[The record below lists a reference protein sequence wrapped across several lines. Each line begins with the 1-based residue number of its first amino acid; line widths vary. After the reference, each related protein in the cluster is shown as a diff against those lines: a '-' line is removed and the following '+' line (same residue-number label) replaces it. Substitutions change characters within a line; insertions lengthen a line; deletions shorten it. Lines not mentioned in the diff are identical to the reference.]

1 MDGDSVFR
9 DDWLAGLWRPRG
21 DVNPED
27 HDARPA
33 ASAQIPLG
41 IREIGPRG
49 IVRSDGALIA
59 IVEVRPL
66 NLEVMVEDQ
75 ITAAVVGLAQ
85 FLASLPCPVQIV
97 LRNRAFDPSDYLA
110 DIRGRWSAAWDH
122 KLGRRQRL
130 LGAPGEGADGEAGR
144 PSTYAQAVEAAHGKW
159 HLRQVRCFVL
169 VAHDAPAPHGSWWAR
184 RSTRDGQPEDPG
196 VGDRRLQVIREGLA
210 RAGLASR
217 RLDGFDLVDLVEG
230 LFRPAPAAAPRLRH
244 ALAAAPSS
252 GEARFRTEAPPVTR
266 VGFDLADPFPEWMA
280 VKPDQMV
287 IQGPGADT
295 RRLRALALRRYPR
308 EVTAGWLRWFT
319 TLKHDLD
326 LSLFISPVDDREVRR
341 RLSSTER
348 ELLGEVARGEDVNP
362 EAVRASRQRLEDL
375 DDVHE
380 AFRARER
387 YVRTSVVIG
396 VAADSAA
403 TLEQT
408 TLDVEAELA
417 AHGMGASRVVGYQQ
431 DGLRSLLPLGD
442 NRLGRWRG
450 LTTRPLAAAVPF
462 HAPGLTERGGI
473 FLGTTVGPGRG
484 HAPVIIDPFGPRH
497 ENPHMA
503 VLGQSGGGK
512 SHCAKQIALGLW
524 LSGAS
529 LTVLDPKD
537 EYGALAR
544 VCGGRVLRP
553 AMASAHAINVWD
565 LAGVR
570 DARGFARVASGLR
583 GFWRLALS
591 GLSEQQGTII
601 DNSIEPTYRRRGIDA
616 SDPATY
622 GRPPPT
628 TSDFARSIAD
638 RYADDA
644 MYRQAARDLRERL
657 HRFTSGQLATFFDRP
672 TNVDLDN
679 DCTVFALRD
688 PRADQADILPL
699 VYYVILLHLRNWM
712 GRESRR
718 RVIVV
723 DEAWTLLR
731 SDQGAD
737 FLLELAK
744 TARALQTM
752 LLLVSQDV
760 SELVE
765 NSKTRAILANCAATL
780 LFRQHPAH
788 ERALRD
794 AFALTHQDLT
804 TLEQARRGQGL
815 AIIGAGER
823 VALET
828 PAVRLDARR
837 TRRRAAASAPTPS

>member
-9 DDWLAGLWRPRG
+9 DDSSVGASGTRG
-21 DVNPED
+21 DED
-27 HDARPA
+27 ALGHDAGPEA
-33 ASAQIPLG
+33 PAQIPLG
-41 IREIGPRG
+41 IREIGPHG
-49 IVRSDGALIA
+49 IVRSDGAQIA
-59 IVEVRPL
+59 ALAVRPL
-66 NLEVMVEDQ
+66 NLEVMVADQ
-75 ITAAVVGLAQ
+75 IATAVAGLTQ
-85 FLASLPCPVQIV
+85 FLASLPCPIQIV
-97 LRNRAFDPSDYLA
+97 LRNRAFDPSDYLG
-110 DIRGRWSAAWDH
+110 DVTRRWSTAWDQ
-122 KLGRRQRL
+122 KLNLRHRL
-130 LGAPGEGADGEAGR
+130 LGAPGSGADGEGAR
-144 PSTYAQAVEAAHGKW
+144 PSTYAQAVEATHGKW
-159 HLRQVRCFVL
+159 QLRQVRCFVL
-169 VAHDAPAPHGSWWAR
+169 VAHDAPAPRGSWWFR
-184 RSTRDGQPEDPG
+184 RSVRDGRPVEPG
-196 VGDRRLQVIREGLA
+196 MGDSRLQMIRDGLA

-230 LFRPAPAAAPRLRH
+230 LFRPTPGSGQRLRH
-244 ALAAAPSS
+244 ALATAPSTS
-252 GEARFRTEAPPVTR
+252 AARFQIDAPPVTR
-266 VGFDLADPFPEWMA
+266 VGFDLADPLPEWVV
-280 VKPDQMV
+280 VKPDQLV
-287 IQGPGADT
+287 IQGPGPET
-295 RRLRALALRRYPR
+295 RRLRTLALRRYPR
-308 EVTAGWLRWFT
+308 EVAAGWLRWFT

-326 LSLFISPVDDREVRR
+326 LSLFIRPVDDREVHR
-341 RLSSTER
+341 RLSTTER
-348 ELLGEVARGEDVNP
+348 ELLGEVARGGDANP
-362 EAVRASRQRLEDL
+362 EAVRTSRQRLEDL

-387 YVRTSVVIG
+387 YVRTSMAIG
-396 VAADSAA
+396 VAAGSAA
-403 TLEQT
+403 TLEQAT
-408 TLDVEAELA
+408 SDVEAELA
-417 AHGMGASRVVGYQQ
+417 AHGMGASRVIGYQQ

-442 NRLGRWRG
+442 DRLGRWRG
-450 LTTRPLAAAVPF
+450 LTTGPLAAAVPF

-473 FLGTTVGPGRG
+473 FLGSTVGSGRG
-484 HAPVIIDPFGPRH
+484 HAPVIIDPFGRRH
-497 ENPHMA
+497 ENPHLA

-512 SHCAKQIALGLW
+512 SHCAKQIAVGLW

-529 LTVLDPKD
+529 LTILDPKD

-544 VCGGRVLRP
+544 VCDGRVLRP
-553 AMASAHAINVWD
+553 AMGSAHAINVWD
-565 LAGVR
+565 LAGVS
-570 DARGFARVASGLR
+570 DARGFARVASGIR

-601 DNSIEPTYRRRGIDA
+601 DNSIEPTYRRRRIDA

-622 GRPPPT
+622 RRPSPT

-638 RYADDA
+638 RYGDDA
-644 MYRQAARDLRERL
+644 MYRQAARDLGERL
-657 HRFTSGQLATFFDRP
+657 RRFTRGQLATFFDRP

-712 GRESRR
+712 SRESRR

-731 SDQGAD
+731 SEQGAD

-794 AFALTHQDLT
+794 AFALTHHDLA

-815 AIIGAGER
+815 AIMGAGER

-828 PAVRLDARR
+828 PAVRLDAKR
-837 TRRRAAASAPTPS
+837 TRRRAGPPTPTPG

>member
-1 MDGDSVFR
+1 MDGGSVFR
-9 DDWLAGLWRPRG
+9 PDRLAAVSEPRG
-21 DVNPED
+21 DVDVVGHVAGP
-27 HDARPA
+27 DAP
-33 ASAQIPLG
+33 AQIPLG
-41 IREIGPRG
+41 IREIGPHG
-49 IVRSDGALIA
+49 IVRSDGAVIA
-59 IVEVRPL
+59 VLAVRPL
-66 NLEVMVEDQ
+66 NLEVMVTDQ
-75 ITAAVVGLAQ
+75 IAAAVAGLAQ
-85 FLASLPCPVQIV
+85 FLASLPCPIQIV
-97 LRNRAFDPSDYLA
+97 LRNRAFDPSDYLG
-110 DIRGRWSAAWDH
+110 DVTRRWSAAWDQ
-122 KLGRRQRL
+122 KLDRRRRM
-130 LGAPGEGADGEAGR
+130 LGVPGDGADGEARR

-159 HLRQVRCFVL
+159 QLRQVRCFVL
-169 VAHDAPAPHGSWWAR
+169 VAHEAPASRRPWWSR
-184 RSTRDGQPEDPG
+184 RTVRDDQPVEPG
-196 VGDRRLQVIREGLA
+196 MGDGRLQMIRDGLA

-217 RLDGFDLVDLVEG
+217 RLDSFDLVDLVEG
-230 LFRPAPAAAPRLRH
+230 LFRPAPGSAQRLRH
-244 ALAAAPSS
+244 LLTTAPSS
-252 GEARFRTEAPPVTR
+252 AEARFRTDTPPVTR

-280 VKPDQMV
+280 VKPDQLV
-287 IQGPGADT
+287 IQGPGPDT
-295 RRLRALALRRYPR
+295 RRLRALALRRFPR
-308 EVTAGWLRWFT
+308 EVAAGWLRWFT

-326 LSLFISPVDDREVRR
+326 LSLFISPVDDREVHR
-341 RLSSTER
+341 RLSTTER
-348 ELLGEVARGEDVNP
+348 ELLGEVARDEDVNP

-387 YVRTSVVIG
+387 YVRTSVVVG

-403 TLEQT
+403 ILEQA

-417 AHGMGASRVVGYQQ
+417 AHGMGASRVVGYQH

-442 NRLGRWRG
+442 DRLGRWRG
-450 LTTRPLAAAVPF
+450 LTTGPLAAAVPF

-473 FLGTTVGPGRG
+473 FLGSTVGPGRG

-497 ENPHMA
+497 ENPHLA

-529 LTVLDPKD
+529 LTILDPKD

-553 AMASAHAINVWD
+553 AMGSAHAINVWD
-565 LAGVR
+565 LAGVS

-601 DNSIEPTYRRRGIDA
+601 DNSIEPTYRRRRIDA
-616 SDPATY
+616 SDPTTY
-622 GRPPPT
+622 RRPSPT

-644 MYRQAARDLRERL
+644 MYRQAARDLGERL

-672 TNVDLDN
+672 TNVELDN

-688 PRADQADILPL
+688 PRADQTDMLPL

-712 GRESRR
+712 GREPRR

-788 ERALRD
+788 ERGLRD
-794 AFALTHQDLT
+794 AFALTHHDLAL
-804 TLEQARRGQGL
+804 LEQARRGQGL
-815 AIIGAGER
+815 AILGAGER

-828 PAVRLDARR
+828 PAVRLDAGRS
-837 TRRRAAASAPTPS
+837 RRRVNPSAPTRG

>member
-1 MDGDSVFR
+1 MDGGFVFR
-9 DDWLAGLWRPRG
+9 DDGPAGVSEPRG
-21 DVNPED
+21 DVD
-27 HDARPA
+27 TVGHHAGRDAP
-33 ASAQIPLG
+33 AQIPLG
-41 IREIGPRG
+41 IREIGPHG

-59 IVEVRPL
+59 VLAVRPL
-66 NLEVMVEDQ
+66 NLEVMVTDQ
-75 ITAAVVGLAQ
+75 IEAAVAGLAQ
-85 FLASLPCPVQIV
+85 FLASLPCPIQIV
-97 LRNRAFDPSDYLA
+97 LRNRAFDPSDYLGDVNA
-110 DIRGRWSAAWDH
+110 RWSAAWDQ
-122 KLGRRQRL
+122 KLERRRRL
-130 LGAPGEGADGEAGR
+130 LGGPVGDADGEAGR

-169 VAHDAPAPHGSWWAR
+169 VAHEAPAPRGSWWFR
-184 RSTRDGQPEDPG
+184 RSARDGQRVDPG
-196 VGDRRLQVIREGLA
+196 TGDGRLQMIRDGLS
-210 RAGLASR
+210 RAGLSSR
-217 RLDGFDLVDLVEG
+217 RLGGLDLVDLVEG
-230 LFRPAPAAAPRLRH
+230 LFRHAPGAAQRLRH
-244 ALAAAPSS
+244 VLGAAPT
-252 GEARFRTEAPPVTR
+252 GAEARIRTYAPPVTR
-266 VGFDLADPFPEWMA
+266 VGFDLADPFPEWIA
-280 VKPDQMV
+280 VKPDQLV
-287 IQGPGADT
+287 IQGPGPDT
-295 RRLRALALRRYPR
+295 RRLRTLTLRRFPR
-308 EVTAGWLRWFT
+308 EVAAGWLRWFT

-326 LSLFISPVDDREVRR
+326 LSLFIRPVDDREVHR
-341 RLSSTER
+341 RLSTTER

-387 YVRTSVVIG
+387 YVRASVVIG
-396 VAADSAA
+396 VAADEAA
-403 TLEQT
+403 TLEQA

-442 NRLGRWRG
+442 DRLGRWRG
-450 LTTRPLAAAVPF
+450 LTTGPLAAAVPF

-473 FLGTTVGPGRG
+473 FLGTTVGSGRG

-497 ENPHMA
+497 ENPHLA

-565 LAGVR
+565 LAGVS

-601 DNSIEPTYRRRGIDA
+601 DNSIEPTYRRRRIDA

-622 GRPPPT
+622 RRPSPT

-644 MYRQAARDLRERL
+644 MYRQAARDLGERL
-657 HRFTSGQLATFFDRP
+657 RRFTSGQLATFFDRP

-731 SDQGAD
+731 SEQGAD

-794 AFALTHQDLT
+794 AFALTHQDLA

-828 PAVRLDARR
+828 PAVRLDAGP
-837 TRRRAAASAPTPS
+837 TRRRVKP

>member
-9 DDWLAGLWRPRG
+9 VDRPAGVPEPRG
-21 DVNPED
+21 DT
-27 HDARPA
+27 HAATYDADPDA
-33 ASAQIPLG
+33 PAQIRLG
-41 IREIGPRG
+41 IREIGPHG
-49 IVRSDGALIA
+49 IVRADGALIA
-59 IVEVRPL
+59 VLAVRPL
-66 NLEVMVEDQ
+66 NLEVMVADQ
-75 ITAAVVGLAQ
+75 ITAAVAGLAQ
-85 FLASLPCPVQIV
+85 FLASLPCPIQIV
-97 LRNRAFDPSDYLA
+97 LRNRAFDPAAYLG
-110 DIRGRWSAAWDH
+110 DVTDRWSAAWDQ
-122 KLGRRQRL
+122 KLDRRRRL
-130 LGAPGEGADGEAGR
+130 LGAPGGGADGEAGR

-169 VAHDAPAPHGSWWAR
+169 VAHDAPAPRGSWWSR
-184 RSTRDGQPEDPG
+184 RSARDGQPMDSG
-196 VGDRRLQVIREGLA
+196 MGDSRLQLIRDGLS

-230 LFRPAPAAAPRLRH
+230 LFRPAPGAVRQLRQVLDAAT
-244 ALAAAPSS
+244 SS
-252 GEARFRTEAPPVTR
+252 AEARFRTDGPSVTR

-280 VKPDQMV
+280 VKPDQLV
-287 IQGPGADT
+287 IQGPGPDT
-295 RRLRALALRRYPR
+295 RRLRALTLRRYPR
-308 EVTAGWLRWFT
+308 EVGAGWLRWFT

-326 LSLFISPVDDREVRR
+326 LSLFIRPVDDREVHR
-341 RLSSTER
+341 RLSTTER

-362 EAVRASRQRLEDL
+362 EAVRTSRQRLEDL

-387 YVRTSVVIG
+387 YMRTSVVIG
-396 VAADSAA
+396 VGADSAA
-403 TLEQT
+403 TLEQA

-442 NRLGRWRG
+442 DRLGRWRG
-450 LTTRPLAAAVPF
+450 LTTGPLAAAVPF

-473 FLGTTVGPGRG
+473 FLGTTVGSGRG
-484 HAPVIIDPFGPRH
+484 HAPVIIDPFGPQH
-497 ENPHMA
+497 ENPHLA

-553 AMASAHAINVWD
+553 AMATAHAINVWD
-565 LAGVR
+565 LGGVS
-570 DARGFARVASGLR
+570 DARGFARVASGLS

-591 GLSEQQGTII
+591 GLSDQQGTII
-601 DNSIEPTYRRRGIDA
+601 DNSIEPTYRRRSIDA

-622 GRPPPT
+622 RRPSPT

-638 RYADDA
+638 RYGDDA
-644 MYRQAARDLRERL
+644 MYRQAARDLGERL
-657 HRFTSGQLATFFDRP
+657 RRFTSGQLATFFDRP
-672 TNVDLDN
+672 TNVELDN

-731 SDQGAD
+731 TEQGAD

-794 AFALTHQDLT
+794 AFALTHQDLA

-837 TRRRAAASAPTPS
+837 TRRRAEPSAPTLH

>member
-1 MDGDSVFR
+1 MFGANR
-9 DDWLAGLWRPRG
+9 PTGLSG
-21 DVNPED
+21 QHADV
-27 HDARPA
+27 DARDHGAGPDA
-33 ASAQIPLG
+33 PAQIALG
-41 IREIGPRG
+41 IREIGPHG
-49 IVRSDGALIA
+49 IVRADGALIA
-59 IVEVRPL
+59 VLAVRPL
-66 NLEVMVEDQ
+66 NLEVLVADQ
-75 ITAAVVGLAQ
+75 ITAAVAGLAQ
-85 FLASLPCPVQIV
+85 FLASLPCPIQIV
-97 LRNRAFDPSDYLA
+97 LRNRAFDPSDYLG
-110 DIRGRWSAAWDH
+110 DVTGRWSATWDQ
-122 KLGRRQRL
+122 KLDRRRRL
-130 LGAPGEGADGEAGR
+130 LGAPDGRCDGEVGR

-159 HLRQVRCFVL
+159 QLRQVRCFVL
-169 VAHDAPAPHGSWWAR
+169 VPHDAPTSRGSWWAR
-184 RSTRDGQPEDPG
+184 RSVRNSQPANPGTGDGR
-196 VGDRRLQVIREGLA
+196 VQVIRDGLA

-230 LFRPAPAAAPRLRH
+230 LFRPAPGSAQRLRQ
-244 ALAAAPSS
+244 ALATAPSS
-252 GEARFRTEAPPVTR
+252 APAQFRTEASPVTR
-266 VGFDLADPFPEWMA
+266 VGFDLADPFPEWVA
-280 VKPDQMV
+280 IKPDQLI
-287 IQGPGADT
+287 IQGPGRDE
-295 RRLRALALRRYPR
+295 RRMRALALRRYPR
-308 EVTAGWLRWFT
+308 EVAAGWLRWFT

-326 LSLFISPVDDREVRR
+326 LSLFVSPVDDREVHR
-341 RLSSTER
+341 RLSTTER
-348 ELLGEVARGEDVNP
+348 ELLGEVAGDEDVNP

-396 VAADSAA
+396 VGADSAA
-403 TLEQT
+403 TLEQAT
-408 TLDVEAELA
+408 MDVEAELA
-417 AHGMGASRVVGYQQ
+417 AHGMSASRVVGYQQ
-431 DGLRSLLPLGD
+431 DGLRSLLPLGKD
-442 NRLGRWRG
+442 QLGRWRG
-450 LTTRPLAAAVPF
+450 LTTGPLAAAVPF

-473 FLGTTVGPGRG
+473 FLGTTVGSGRG
-484 HAPVIIDPFGPRH
+484 HAPVIIDPFGPQH
-497 ENPHMA
+497 ENPHLA

-512 SHCAKQIALGLW
+512 SHCAKQIALALW

-544 VCGGRVLRP
+544 VCGGRVVRP
-553 AMASAHAINVWD
+553 AMATAHAINVWD
-565 LAGVR
+565 LAGVG

-591 GLSEQQGTII
+591 GLSDQQGTII

-622 GRPPPT
+622 RRPSPT

-657 HRFTSGQLATFFDRP
+657 HRFTSGQLATFFDHP

-731 SDQGAD
+731 SEQGAD

-752 LLLVSQDV
+752 LVLVSQDV

-794 AFALTHQDLT
+794 AFALTHQDLA

-828 PAVRLDARR
+828 PAVRLDATR
-837 TRRRAAASAPTPS
+837 TRRRAGPPAPTSG